1 MGMASIRTTFTLD
14 EELAQRARTLNINI
28 SAAARE
34 GVADAVRAALAVS
47 DRAAY
52 EANPEHPD
60 TFWDA
65 AQRWSDRDPR

>member
-34 GVADAVRAALAVS
+34 GVANAVRAALAVS